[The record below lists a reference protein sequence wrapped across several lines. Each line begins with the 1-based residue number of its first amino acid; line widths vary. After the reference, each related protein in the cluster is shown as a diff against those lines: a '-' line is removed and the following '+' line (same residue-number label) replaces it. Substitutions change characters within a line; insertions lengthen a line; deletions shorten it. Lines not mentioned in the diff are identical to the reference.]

1 LRFSFVGDCGHEK
14 PRKIR
19 CPGPDY
25 TKVDRSFLMGA
36 GAVSIFTYLMVN
48 HLVQAAVSDPA
59 FIAEAERQ
67 KLDID
72 AVPGDGV
79 AQLLWN
85 AYARS
90 PDVVSAAREALSL
103 TGSSAN

>member
-1 LRFSFVGDCGHEK
+1 
-14 PRKIR
+14 
-19 CPGPDY
+19 
-25 TKVDRSFLMGA
+25 
-36 GAVSIFTYLMVN
+36 MVN

-79 AQLLWN
+79 AQLLSN
-85 AYARS
+85 AYTRS
-90 PDVVSAAREALSL
+90 PDMVSAAREALSL
-103 TGSSAN
+103 TQLQRKLIFFVGLALVGQLFA